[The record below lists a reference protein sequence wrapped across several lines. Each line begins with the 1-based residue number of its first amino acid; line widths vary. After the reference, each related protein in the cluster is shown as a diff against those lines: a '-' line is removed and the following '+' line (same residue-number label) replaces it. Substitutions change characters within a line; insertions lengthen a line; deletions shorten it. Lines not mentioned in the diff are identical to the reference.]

1 MEQKQPILEII
12 RENLQNGE
20 LPASFSLPKEDADP
34 NRVRWADGALDGVG
48 IYHMRAPEI
57 TEDNMKLVA
66 EAFSTLDDY
75 AHFTE
80 KMKEFFGAVTPIRA
94 IDAIQHYIL
103 EHAEDLEPNQV
114 HHLAVEC
121 LHSADTDLIK
131 LGLII
136 VEIFNEPDGF
146 LKDIIRTLGLSD
158 EFTIFAIFNMMR
170 WTDGNAEIFALA
182 KKVHGWGRI
191 HAVERLEPETQEIR
205 DWLLAE
211 GIRNDVTEDY
221 SALDVYQ
228 KTDIGG
234 MLRDSV
240 TDMQLDQIA
249 CVLNAM
255 LDEGPV
261 RGISALP
268 EQEAK
273 EMVSGFLDQ
282 TAAHTMTLNICN
294 LILRLLHD
302 ERFAAVSER
311 CQAILNSYSCRRVIE
326 QALETGHGIR
336 CAQETGIP
344 YEEKILAHMKADF
357 DSGYANCNYLLTNEA
372 YREQVL
378 DLFRTA
384 LPLDSMA
391 GEPTDKNGYSK
402 EYANEHKL
410 EYIVQ
415 GLEKYPLCG
424 TDLVIAGLRSPIVT
438 CRSIALRTVS
448 EWCKAKECTLAG
460 LSDELYRAIEQL
472 KAAEVSENIKKR
484 IEEYGF

>member
-1 MEQKQPILEII
+1 
-12 RENLQNGE
+12 
-20 LPASFSLPKEDADP
+20 
-34 NRVRWADGALDGVG
+34 
-48 IYHMRAPEI
+48 
-57 TEDNMKLVA
+57 
-66 EAFSTLDDY
+66 
-75 AHFTE
+75 
-80 KMKEFFGAVTPIRA
+80 
-94 IDAIQHYIL
+94 
-103 EHAEDLEPNQV
+103 
-114 HHLAVEC
+114 
-121 LHSADTDLIK
+121 
-131 LGLII
+131 
-136 VEIFNEPDGF
+136 
-146 LKDIIRTLGLSD
+146 
-158 EFTIFAIFNMMR
+158 
-170 WTDGNAEIFALA
+170 
-182 KKVHGWGRI
+182 
-191 HAVERLEPETQEIR
+191 
-205 DWLLAE
+205 
-211 GIRNDVTEDY
+211 
-221 SALDVYQ
+221 
-228 KTDIGG
+228 
-234 MLRDSV
+234 
-240 TDMQLDQIA
+240 MQLDQIA

-255 LDEGPV
+255 LEEGPV

-273 EMVSGFLDQ
+273 EMISGFLDQ

-294 LILRLLHD
+294 LILRLLHE

-311 CQAILNSYSCRRVIE
+311 CQAILNSYSCRKVIE
-326 QALETGHGIR
+326 QALENGRGIR
-336 CAQETGIP
+336 AAQETGIP

-391 GEPTDKNGYSK
+391 GAPTENNGYSK

-460 LSDELYRAIEQL
+460 LSDELYQAVEQL